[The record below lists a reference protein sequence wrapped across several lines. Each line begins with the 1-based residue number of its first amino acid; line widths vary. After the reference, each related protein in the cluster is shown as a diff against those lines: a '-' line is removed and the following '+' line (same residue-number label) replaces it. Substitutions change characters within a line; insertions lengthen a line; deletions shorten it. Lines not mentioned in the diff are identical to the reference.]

1 MHSSDTFYHNIFF
14 FEYSFILLGWNRMRY
29 WWLNIYFF
37 FRKTK
42 QYTKH
47 YVSTQNNLH
56 YIYISTQKLLLDKNP
71 HTLRTQSK
79 HFLACASQIFNVYSF
94 LINWACKKWLMVQPT
109 FCLIQKHCYRHRIW
123 CVSNKIYTTTPI
135 NIIHQLF
142 ITTTISSCTWGR
154 AQVHLHLYK
163 TVFLSWRIIGWHL
176 LLVSMSQN
184 LQRVTFI
191 QIWLYKC
198 LYDFEIINC

>member
-1 MHSSDTFYHNIFF
+1 
-14 FEYSFILLGWNRMRY
+14 MRY

-79 HFLACASQIFNVYSF
+79 HFLGCASQIFNVYSF
-94 LINWACKKWLMVQPT
+94 LINWACEKWLMVQPT
-109 FCLIQKHCYRHRIW
+109 FCLIQKHCYIKQCHVAPFSDLW
-123 CVSNKIYTTTPI
+123 ATEPI
-135 NIIHQLF
+135 RYVGDIIHQLF
-142 ITTTISSCTWGR
+142 ITTTITSCTWGR

-163 TVFLSWRIIGWHL
+163 TVFFILKNNWVASALGL
-176 LLVSMSQN
+176 N
-184 LQRVTFI
+184 VTEFTKGHI
-191 QIWLYKC
+191 YP
-198 LYDFEIINC
+198 NMVV

>member
-1 MHSSDTFYHNIFF
+1 MM
-14 FEYSFILLGWNRMRY
+14 LAWNRMRY

-37 FRKTK
+37 FRKSK

-71 HTLRTQSK
+71 HTLRTHSVNS
-79 HFLACASQIFNVYSF
+79 FLVAHLRFCNIYSF
-94 LINWACKKWLMVQPT
+94 LINCACEKWLTNEPT
-109 FCLIQKHCYRHRIW
+109 SCLIPKTIVYIKQKQCYSILGAKTTEHIRH
-123 CVSNKIYTTTPI
+123 VGD
-135 NIIHQLF
+135 IIHQLF

-163 TVFLSWRIIGWHL
+163 TVFLSWDKNQ
-176 LLVSMSQN
+176 S
-184 LQRVTFI
+184 
-191 QIWLYKC
+191 
-198 LYDFEIINC
+198 